1 MLYELATGA
10 LPFTGKTSAAQV
22 DRLLHGVPTPARQL
36 NAKVPAELERII
48 SKALEKDR
56 QLRYQTASDLH
67 SDLARLKRDTG
78 SHRASAPGDRM
89 ARGEVERLRIIR
101 PWEAV
106 ARDGREFAKQ
116 GVGIMY

>member
-22 DRLLHGVPTPARQL
+22 DRSSHGVPTPARQL

-89 ARGEVERLRIIR
+89 ASGEVERLRIIR